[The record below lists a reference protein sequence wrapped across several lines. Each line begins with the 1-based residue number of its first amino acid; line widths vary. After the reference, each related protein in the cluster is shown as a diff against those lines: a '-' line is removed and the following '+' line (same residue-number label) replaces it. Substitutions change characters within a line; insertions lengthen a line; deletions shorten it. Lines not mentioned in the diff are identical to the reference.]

1 MPRCVAVYMI
11 GTWKFRF
18 PNSKWQEIRLG
29 AFRILVNLCLL
40 MQGTS
45 KPLPFNARNEIV
57 NLFNAGLGLSWSD
70 IPRNT
75 RVPKGAVHKIVRHYS
90 VHATTQPFSCFLV
103 EVKILDN
110 GWHPWSNWLALLP
123 SAPCRRFLMLRVTF
137 WRSDFVRRKKFVI
150 FQSIYKNTFVQLK
163 KGMRTWRMQCSSNDR
178 SCVKRVDC
186 KGYFFFCLE
195 IVKTR
200 HYLKINKSKSLTQK
214 KQFTC
219 WLSA

>member
-1 MPRCVAVYMI
+1 MI

-29 AFRILVNLCLL
+29 AFKDPGKPLPSNARNEF
-40 MQGTS
+40 S
-45 KPLPFNARNEIV
+45 KPLPFNANEIV

-75 RVPKGAVHKIVRHYS
+75 RVPKGAVHKIVWHYS

-110 GWHPWSNWLALLP
+110 GWHPWSNWLALIP
-123 SAPCRRFLMLRVTF
+123 SAPRWRFLMLRVTF
-137 WRSDFVRRKKFVI
+137 WRIDFVHRKKIVI
-150 FQSIYKNTFVQLK
+150 LQSIYKNTFIPLK
-163 KGMRTWRMQCSSNDR
+163 KGMRTWRMQCSLNDR

-186 KGYFFFCLE
+186 NQELVIWRIHTPSGYIRSNLNPDF
-195 IVKTR
+195 
-200 HYLKINKSKSLTQK
+200 
-214 KQFTC
+214 
-219 WLSA
+219 